1 MSRGDFRNA
10 IALPAK
16 RFSGQG
22 ISNAAEPVRKQR
34 AATWKQLRQARE
46 CHGFSPAMPSW
57 IFNSSLWLCG
67 LLFGLLVFFWVVLGF
82 VVCCVYQGK
91 YWAKTLAA
99 HWPFCMCQASL
110 ECVPSGASVLI
121 ATLLVA
127 IYAFQ

>member
-57 IFNSSLWLCG
+57 IFNSSLRLSGKPPG
-67 LLFGLLVFFWVVLGF
+67 LPVLSREVLGKDA
-82 VVCCVYQGK
+82 CR
-91 YWAKTLAA
+91 ALA
-99 HWPFCMCQASL
+99 FL
-110 ECVPSGASVLI
+110 YVPG
-121 ATLLVA
+121 VA
-127 IYAFQ
+127 